1 MNEYELAQQFDEFLD
16 EVYGTVKIA
25 GYEYNTSQAL
35 KEVDPIA
42 YSVGM
47 NDYESSLEESE
58 QMNRLLTTLVQLALL
73 AVTIPMVVM
82 VIKDIKNGGLK

>member
-16 EVYGTVKIA
+16 EIYGTVKIA

-47 NDYESSLEESE
+47 NDYESSLEENE
-58 QMNRLLTTLVQLALL
+58 
-73 AVTIPMVVM
+73 
-82 VIKDIKNGGLK
+82 

>member
-47 NDYESSLEESE
+47 NYYESSLQESE

>member
-47 NDYESSLEESE
+47 NDYESSLEENE
-58 QMNRLLTTLVQLALL
+58 
-73 AVTIPMVVM
+73 
-82 VIKDIKNGGLK
+82 

>member
-1 MNEYELAQQFDEFLD
+1 MNDYELTQQYDEFLD
-16 EVYGTVKIA
+16 EIYGTVKIA

-47 NDYESSLEESE
+47 NDYEASLEEVE
-58 QMNRLLTTLVQLALL
+58 
-73 AVTIPMVVM
+73 
-82 VIKDIKNGGLK
+82 